1 MAAKDQLEQLRDD
14 IKAAGWRIAKKSVYD
29 SIDRCGWYAW
39 LAKRPSGWPDCEC
52 NEKPPSL
59 TMTPTVFDMHGS
71 AHGSATFALCGQM
84 GGQWYDLKLYSVAL
98 DEAMQTIDQATR
110 SLGAAWQAI
119 AQLEKQ
125 T

>member
-1 MAAKDQLEQLRDD
+1 
-14 IKAAGWRIAKKSVYD
+14 
-29 SIDRCGWYAW
+29 
-39 LAKRPSGWPDCEC
+39 
-52 NEKPPSL
+52 
-59 TMTPTVFDMHGS
+59 
-71 AHGSATFALCGQM
+71 M

>member
-14 IKAAGWRIAKKSVYD
+14 IKAAGWRIAKRPMHY
-29 SIDRCGWYAW
+29 SIGCDWYAW
-39 LAKRPSGWPDCEC
+39 LSKRPSDWPDCES
-52 NEKPPSL
+52 NAKQPSM
-59 TMTPTVFDMHGS
+59 TMTPSVHEIHGNK
-71 AHGSATFALCGQM
+71 HCCVTFALCGQM